1 MSSLPC
7 VPRRRAVSVLATV
20 ALSWGLTACFGDSQ
34 PTLPDQP
41 FTQLDG
47 STHRTSELKG
57 KVTLINFWATS
68 CSTCVRE
75 MPALVATH
83 QRFKAQGLE
92 TLAVAMEYDPPAY
105 VMQFAQTRQL
115 PFRVAM
121 DHGGQLASAFGPVQ
135 LTPTTLVLNKRGEVV
150 KRYVGEP
157 DFKGLHSL
165 IEKLLA
171 EPAA

>member
-1 MSSLPC
+1 MHLTRRLLTLGLPLLLAACFSASQSSLPD
-7 VPRRRAVSVLATV
+7 L
-20 ALSWGLTACFGDSQ
+20 
-34 PTLPDQP
+34 P

-47 STHRTSELKG
+47 SQHKLADLKG

-75 MPALVATH
+75 MPSMIATY
-83 QRFKAQGLE
+83 QKFKGQGLE

-105 VMQFAQTRQL
+105 VMQFAQTREL

-121 DHGGQLASAFGPVQ
+121 DHEGSLAKAFGPVQ
-135 LTPTTLVLNKRGEVV
+135 LTPTTFVVNKKGEIV

-157 DFKGLHSL
+157 DFEALHTL
-165 IEKLLA
+165 LTQLLA
-171 EPAA
+171 EPA

>member
-1 MSSLPC
+1 MRLT
-7 VPRRRAVSVLATV
+7 RRLLTV
-20 ALSWGLTACFGDSQ
+20 ALTALLCACFSGHQ
-34 PTLPDQP
+34 QAMPDLP

-47 STHRTSELKG
+47 SKHRLADLKG

-68 CSTCVRE
+68 CSTCVKE
-75 MPALVATH
+75 MPQLMATH

-92 TLAVAMEYDPPAY
+92 TLAIAMEYDPPAY

-121 DHGGQLASAFGPVQ
+121 DHTGELAQAFGPVQ
-135 LTPTTLVLNKRGEVV
+135 LTPTTLVVNKKGEII

-157 DFKGLHSL
+157 DFDALHALLS
-165 IEKLLA
+165 KLLA
-171 EPAA
+171 EPA